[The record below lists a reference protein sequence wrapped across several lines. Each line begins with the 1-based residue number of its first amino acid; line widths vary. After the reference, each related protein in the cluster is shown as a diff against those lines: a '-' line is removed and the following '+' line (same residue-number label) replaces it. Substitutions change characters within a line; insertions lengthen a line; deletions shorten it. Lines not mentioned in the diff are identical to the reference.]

1 MNDFS
6 EIFSSPIEK
15 PFSVF
20 PALSVHISCLN
31 LAVPCYAHFPFS
43 DTMSDNPLR
52 LDFNRQWSNFTN
64 DVQRYELD
72 IWLYNNNPDLGQTIN
87 RTMEGI
93 PDLLLLH
100 EILTFHERSQRREL
114 TDEWLANSQIGRL
127 LQIINTR
134 ILAVVER
141 TILGEINGEHI
152 RCSLLLGPI
161 H

>member
-1 MNDFS
+1 
-6 EIFSSPIEK
+6 
-15 PFSVF
+15 
-20 PALSVHISCLN
+20 
-31 LAVPCYAHFPFS
+31 
-43 DTMSDNPLR
+43 MSDNPLR
-52 LDFNRQWSNFTN
+52 LDFNRQWSNFTS
-64 DVQRYELD
+64 DIQRYELD